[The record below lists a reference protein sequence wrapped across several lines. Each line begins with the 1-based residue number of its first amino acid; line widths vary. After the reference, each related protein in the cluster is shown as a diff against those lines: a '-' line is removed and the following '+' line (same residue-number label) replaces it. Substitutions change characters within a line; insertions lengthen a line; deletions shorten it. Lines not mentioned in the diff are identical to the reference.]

1 MFSLISGCWG
11 KDAAKEGNVWAAGEE
26 RRHEDVGEGMRKS
39 NKAGGGTQLKIHC
52 VQGRVLWGGGIDLKT

>member
-1 MFSLISGCWG
+1 MFSLISGRWG

-26 RRHEDVGEGMRKS
+26 RGHEDVGEGMRKS

-52 VQGRVLWGGGIDLKT
+52 VQEQGAVGRGH